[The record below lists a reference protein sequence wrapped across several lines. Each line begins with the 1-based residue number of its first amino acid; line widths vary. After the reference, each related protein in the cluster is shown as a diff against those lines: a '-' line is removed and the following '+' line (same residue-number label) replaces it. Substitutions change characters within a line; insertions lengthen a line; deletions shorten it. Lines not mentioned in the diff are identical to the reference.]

1 MYKQNI
7 DRSNNIRFSRWC
19 RKGYAIF
26 CSIKRCVTIAV
37 LPEKIADCSVAKSK
51 KNILKVDLSSSLTL
65 CGRSVDEC
73 LDENEDID
81 LAGVQRLIEVQS
93 LASVQCAVSAP
104 RYSVARCSIV
114 QCSIVRCSAESI
126 PYFRYK
132 DIKLN
137 LLQCRLCIGANL
149 HTPHLCT

>member
-65 CGRSVDEC
+65 CGRSVDGC

-81 LAGVQRLIEVQS
+81 LAGVQSLIEVQN
-93 LASVQCAVSAP
+93 LASVQCAVSTP
-104 RYSVARCSIV
+104 RHSVARH
-114 QCSIVRCSAESI
+114 SAESI
-126 PYFRYK
+126 PHFRYK
-132 DIKLN
+132 DMKLN

-149 HTPHLCT
+149 HTSYLCTQHIHTYTHR